1 VFRGGNGV
9 LTAYL
14 FPGQGAQYVGMAT
27 RLVAESPEARRT
39 LEEADDAIGFSLTRI
54 IAEGPDEVLRQT
66 YHTQP
71 AILTASMACLRAFQ
85 AKTAL
90 APAFVAGHSLGEYTA
105 LVAAGALAFADA
117 VRLVHARGRFMEDAV
132 PAGQGSMAAVLG
144 ADEGLLAKLCEE
156 ISRQTA
162 PVELANVNCPGQIV
176 VSGAKSAVD
185 SLIDRASE
193 AKARRAIRLDVS
205 GPFHCSL
212 MKPAQDQLREALAD
226 IAFLPPACPVVVN
239 VTGAAVADPDRLKTA
254 LAKQVSSPVLWEAT
268 VRTLSESGV
277 SVCIEIGPG
286 TVLSG
291 LVKKTAKD
299 LRVLHVED
307 PESLE
312 QTLTAL
318 DQEVGA

>member
-1 VFRGGNGV
+1 M

-14 FPGQGAQYVGMAT
+14 FPGQGAQYVGMAA

-39 LEEADDAIGFSLTRI
+39 LEEADEAIGFSIARI
-54 IAEGPDEVLRQT
+54 IAQGPDEVLRQT
-66 YHTQP
+66 YNTQP
-71 AILTASMACLRAFQ
+71 AILAASIACLRAFQ
-85 AKTAL
+85 ARMAL
-90 APAFVAGHSLGEYTA
+90 EPAFVAGHSLGEYTA
-105 LVAAGALAFADA
+105 LVATGTLAFADA

-144 ADEGLLAKLCEE
+144 ADAGLLSRLCEE
-156 ISRQTA
+156 ISTETA

-176 VSGAKSAVD
+176 VSGATSAVD
-185 SLIDRASE
+185 TLIDRASE

-212 MKPAQDQLREALAD
+212 MKPAQDQLREALTD
-226 IAFLPPACPVVVN
+226 IAFAPPVCPVVVN
-239 VTGAAVADPDRLKTA
+239 VTGKAVAEPNRLKAA
-254 LAKQVSSPVLWEAT
+254 LAEQVSSPVLWEAT

-277 SVCIEIGPG
+277 SVCIEFGPG

-299 LRVLHVED
+299 LRALHVED